1 MKKVLLM
8 AAAAATLA
16 ATAPVQAGSFTLSAG
31 RVEPDTKGFDTAT
44 TANLRYGI
52 EILDVGLI
60 EFDAEVEGATD
71 ISSGETANGR
81 DYGFDSVGAGLSART
96 AGPLYF
102 IGRYGIAR
110 NRLDIDG
117 GGSSTETQQSIGVGL
132 GASIALTQFELMA
145 THYPE
150 EGAIDDVTWV
160 TVGVRF

>member
-1 MKKVLLM
+1 MKNALLI
-8 AAAAATLA
+8 AATVTGLAAATPLH
-16 ATAPVQAGSFTLSAG
+16 AGSFTLATG
-31 RVEPDTKGFDTAT
+31 QVEPDTKGFDAAT
-44 TANLRYGI
+44 TANLRYGVEVFDI
-52 EILDVGLI
+52 GLV

-71 ISSGETANGR
+71 ISTGETANGR
-81 DYGFDSVGAGLSART
+81 DYGFDSVGAALSART

-110 NRLDIDG
+110 NRIDIDG
-117 GGSSTETQQSIGVGL
+117 GDRFTETQQSIGVGV

>member
-1 MKKVLLM
+1 MKKALLI
-8 AAAAATLA
+8 AAAFTGLA
-16 ATAPVQAGSFTLSAG
+16 ATAPVQAGSFTLSTG
-31 RVEPDTKGFDTAT
+31 RVEPDTKGFDAAT
-44 TANLRYGI
+44 TANLRYGV
-52 EILDVGLI
+52 EVFDVGLV

-81 DYGFDSVGAGLSART
+81 DYGFDSVGAALSART

-102 IGRYGIAR
+102 IGRYGISR

-117 GGSSTETQQSIGVGL
+117 GDRFTETQQSIGVGV

-150 EGAIDDVTWV
+150 EGSIDDVTWL

>member
-1 MKKVLLM
+1 MKNTLLM
-8 AAAAATLA
+8 AATLASLAAA
-16 ATAPVQAGSFTLSAG
+16 APAHAGSFTLSTG
-31 RVEPDTKGFDTAT
+31 QVEPDTRGFDSAT
-44 TANLRYGI
+44 TANLRYGV
-52 EILDVGLI
+52 EVLDVGLA
-60 EFDAEVEGATD
+60 EFDAEIEGATD

-81 DYGFDSVGAGLSART
+81 DYGFDSVGAALSART

-117 GGSSTETQQSIGVGL
+117 GNRSTETQQSIGVGI